1 MQLKTILSTSLF
13 AAAVFAIGCGGG
25 AEVNKNTNASN
36 TANANTA
43 KANNSSLTTT
53 TPTPVATT
61 NNAPTLTPV
70 FKAYCAA
77 YMKKDEAAV
86 RAAYTKDS
94 VAFFEKEMKADGEKT
109 VIEHLSLD
117 GISNEVCEV
126 KNEIISGDTAT
137 ADIVTKAYPQGFRVL
152 FEKENGQ
159 WKLTNKRPEGA
170 LK

>member
-1 MQLKTILSTSLF
+1 MQLKTILSASLF
-13 AAAVFAIGCGGG
+13 AASAFVIGCGGG
-25 AEVNKNTNASN
+25 AEVNTNVNISN

-43 KANNSSLTTT
+43 RANNSSLTTT
-53 TPTPVATT
+53 TPTPVATA

-77 YMKKDEAAV
+77 YAKKDEAAV
-86 RAAYTKDS
+86 RNAYTKES
-94 VAFFEKEMKADGEKT
+94 IAFFEKEMKADGEKT

-137 ADIVTKAYPQGFRVL
+137 ADIVTKAYPQGLRVL
-152 FEKENGQ
+152 FEKEAGQ
-159 WKLTNKRPEGA
+159 WKLSNKRPEGA